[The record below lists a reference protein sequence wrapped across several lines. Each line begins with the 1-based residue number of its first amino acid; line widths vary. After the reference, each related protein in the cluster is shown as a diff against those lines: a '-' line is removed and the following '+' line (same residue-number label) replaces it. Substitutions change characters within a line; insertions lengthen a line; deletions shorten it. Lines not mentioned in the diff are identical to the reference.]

1 MALMTR
7 LFEPLRQQFRLLL
20 RPLQPS
26 KEYWIWRQRFIH
38 ERLKLVMGI
47 SVVMLCI
54 MSILN
59 LGLVHPAI
67 ERSSEEGVVIAQYS
81 STFLV
86 CLIVGQLLGLLLNL
100 ILLVHNR
107 SLTLPQIRLA
117 FLGNLGAV
125 LILPQLQHMVIGE
138 TMADLGGWIIFFML
152 QAVLIPVQWR
162 WHLISQVLFMSL
174 ISVSFLGLDLA
185 FTGVVTTMQ
194 MPVYILIT
202 VVMTCVFVV
211 ADLGIYLYERLLLR
225 EFELRQQLQLFLHAV
240 SHDLRNPVTGTLM
253 LLKNLPLQAGKVTLD
268 ETVVT
273 RMIDSHE
280 RQLKLINSLLEA
292 HTQEVSGILL
302 DRHPLCLLTLVSDIA
317 KDFQLLLQQVQSRM
331 VVRVAPNLPY
341 VTADALQMRR
351 VYDNIIANALQY
363 NPEGVCITL
372 DASVQGHYLR
382 CTVSD
387 DGQGIKSQ
395 TSDRPEAIANSHQWI
410 FDRYSRGFN
419 RRQPLHMGLGLYIC
433 QQIVEA
439 HGGQIGVKSELNQ
452 GTTFWFTL
460 PLDTGQPP

>member
-1 MALMTR
+1 MTR
-7 LFEPLRQQFRLLL
+7 LFEPLRQQFELLL
-20 RPLQPS
+20 RPLLPS
-26 KEYWIWRQRFIH
+26 KEYRIWRQRFIY

-54 MSILN
+54 LATLN
-59 LGLVHPAI
+59 LGVMMPAI
-67 ERSSEEGVVIAQYS
+67 ERSGEEAATVAQYS
-81 STFLV
+81 LAFLV
-86 CLIVGQLLGLLLNL
+86 CLIVGQFLGLLLNL
-100 ILLVHNR
+100 ILLVRNR
-107 SLTLPQIRLA
+107 SLTLPQIRFA
-117 FLGNLGAV
+117 FLGYSGAV
-125 LILPQLQHMVIGE
+125 LVLPQLQHMVIGE
-138 TMADLGGWIIFFML
+138 TMVDLGGWIIFFML

-162 WHLISQVLFMSL
+162 WHLISQALFMGL
-174 ISVSFLGLDLA
+174 ISVSFLGLGLA
-185 FTGVVTTMQ
+185 FTGVPTTLQ
-194 MPVYILIT
+194 MPVYVLVM
-202 VVMTCVFVV
+202 VVMACVFVV

-253 LLKNLPLQAGKVTLD
+253 LLKNLPIRKGQVTLN

-302 DRHPLCLLTLVSDIA
+302 ERHPLCLAALVSDIA
-317 KDFQLLLQQVQSRM
+317 KDFQLLLQQVQSRI
-331 VVRVAPNLPY
+331 VVQVSPNLPH

-351 VYDNIIANALQY
+351 VYENIIANALQY
-363 NPEGVCITL
+363 NSEGVCITL
-372 DASVQGHYLR
+372 DASVQGHYLH

-387 DGQGIKSQ
+387 DGQGIKSLR
-395 TSDRPEAIANSHQWI
+395 SDRPEALANPHQWI

-419 RRQPLHMGLGLYIC
+419 RRQPLHIGLGLYIC
-433 QQIVEA
+433 QQIIEA
-439 HGGQIGVKSELNQ
+439 HGGQIGVNSELNQ

-460 PLDTGQPP
+460 PLAKGMTT